1 MVIFISDVRSIPGLE
16 VVTKGSKGP
25 FFMPPFASACLALTF
40 LEANFVGFRISS
52 SQVSTVRG
60 MPILTKDSNS
70 HIFSGSVGSY
80 CEGARVFD
88 GLTDRLRGSSV
99 ESDRCP
105 PDSSASLSE
114 VLSACSSSRSR
125 PTIDAGT

>member
-1 MVIFISDVRSIPGLE
+1 MAIFISDVRSIPGLE
-16 VVTKGSKGP
+16 VVTKGSRVP

-40 LEANFVGFRISS
+40 LEANFFGFRISS

-60 MPILTKDSNS
+60 MPILTKVSNS
-70 HIFSGSVGSY
+70 QILSGCVGSH

-88 GLTDRLRGSSV
+88 GLSDRLRGSSA
-99 ESDRCP
+99 ESDKCP
-105 PDSSASLSE
+105 PDSSASLSK
-114 VLSACSSSRSR
+114 VLSACSSSRFS